1 MSSAADQ
8 RYIATRII
16 DACLREDLRGI
27 ASRGSAATPEASVLA
42 AWTDP
47 SPVEGWW
54 RIAHLPAGTVWL
66 PIHRQGYLQ
75 DIGACGDSWIVQG
88 ADGTHVE
95 RGAQAWLQRISAQL
109 DVETQ
114 QLHRAYAEEAECA
127 AAHLGLARQAFD
139 AQAPALLNALQHAD
153 AAERAYRCD
162 QLASYRDHPFYPT
175 ARAKAGLEASELRDY
190 APEFAPSFALRW
202 LAIPRAQVSCTG
214 AAPAELW
221 PDFATLGLPPELADT
236 HVALPVH
243 PLVWARLE
251 QDGFALPA
259 GSLRAPQAWLQVRP
273 SLSVRTLVPL
283 QHPQLH
289 LKLPIPMRT
298 LGALNLRLIKPSTL
312 YDGHWLERA
321 LRRIDALDP
330 ALRGRCVFVDES
342 QGGHVGDT
350 RHLAFLLRR
359 YPPLDD
365 ATLVPVAA
373 LCALLPDGRPMAIH
387 LAERFAQGDVLGW
400 WREYTAL
407 MLAVHLR
414 LWLRYGIALEANQQ
428 NSVLVYAD
436 GQATRLLMKDN
447 DAARIALP
455 QLRAQLPD
463 LDALGPLHDARI
475 AVDEP
480 HALAR
485 MFCTIVLQLDL
496 QAVLEGLAEWQP
508 ALRAPLYAQL
518 QTQFAATLAQLDR
531 DGIDTGPARRLLAAP
546 RLPVKYLLSAGS
558 LLSKQLTGASDINK
572 FYGDSAPNPFGA
584 AFAGAQQMPRQQA
597 GAPR

>member
-1 MSSAADQ
+1 MSSTADH

-27 ASRGSAATPEASVLA
+27 ATHGSAATPDATVLA

-47 SPVEGWW
+47 SPAEGWW
-54 RIAHLPAGTVWL
+54 RIAHLPNGMLWL

-75 DIGACGDSWIVQG
+75 DISACGDSWIVQT
-88 ADGTHVE
+88 ADGAIVE
-95 RGAQAWLQRISAQL
+95 RGAQEWLQRISARLDRQTQL
-109 DVETQ
+109 
-114 QLHRAYAEEAECA
+114 LHRAYAEEAECA
-127 AAHLGLARQAFD
+127 AAHRCLARQAYD
-139 AQAPALLNALQHAD
+139 EQAPALITALQHVD

-175 ARAKAGLEASELRDY
+175 ARAKVGLDAAQLRDY
-190 APEFAPSFALRW
+190 APEFAPTFALRW
-202 LAIPRAQVSCTG
+202 LAIARTSVTCTSTPP
-214 AAPAELW
+214 AALW
-221 PDFATLGLPPELADT
+221 PDFATLGLPSELADT
-236 HVALPVH
+236 HVAWPVH

-251 QDGFALPA
+251 QEDFALPA
-259 GSLRAPQAWLQVRP
+259 GTLRAPHAWLDVRP
-273 SLSVRTLVPL
+273 TLSVRTLVPL

-321 LRRIDALDP
+321 LRRIDTLDP
-330 ALRGRCVFVDES
+330 ALHGRCVYVDES
-342 QGGHVGDT
+342 HGGHLGDT
-350 RHLAFLLRR
+350 RHLAYLVRS

-387 LAERFAQGDVLGW
+387 LTERFAHGDVLSW
-400 WREYTAL
+400 WRDYTEL
-407 MLAVHLR
+407 LLAVHLR

-436 GQATRLLMKDN
+436 GQPTRLLMKDN
-447 DAARIALP
+447 DAARIAMP
-455 QLRAQLPD
+455 QLRAQLPE

-475 AVDEP
+475 AVDDSQ
-480 HALAR
+480 ALAQ

-496 QAVLEGLAEWQP
+496 QAVLEGLADWQP
-508 ALRAPLYAQL
+508 ALRAPLYTQLQAQL
-518 QTQFAATLAQLDR
+518 ALTLAQLDV
-531 DGIDTGPARRLLAAP
+531 DGIDTAPARQLLAAP

-558 LLSKQLTGASDINK
+558 LLSKQLTGARDINK
-572 FYGDSAPNPFGA
+572 FYGDSAPNPFGD
-584 AFAGAQQMPRQQA
+584 AFANTHHAPRRQA
-597 GAPR
+597 GDQR

>member
-27 ASRGSAATPEASVLA
+27 VSRGSGATPDGSVLA

-54 RIAHLPAGTVWL
+54 RIAHLPGGTVWL
-66 PIHRQGYLQ
+66 PIHRQGVLQ
-75 DIGACGDSWIVQG
+75 DISARGDSWIVQN
-88 ADGTHVE
+88 ADDMHVE
-95 RGAQAWLQRISAQL
+95 RGAQAWLQRMSAEL
-109 DVETQ
+109 DAETQ
-114 QLHRAYAEEAECA
+114 QLHRAYAEEADCA
-127 AAHLGLARQAFD
+127 ASHRGLAQQAYH
-139 AQAPALLNALQHAD
+139 AQAQALRNALQHPD

-175 ARAKAGLEASELRDY
+175 ARAKAGLDAAELRHY
-190 APEFAPSFALRW
+190 APEFAPTFALRW
-202 LAIPRAQVSCTG
+202 LAIPQALAQCTSTP
-214 AAPAELW
+214 PAELW
-221 PDFATLGLPPELADT
+221 PDFASLGLSPELAAT
-236 HVALPVH
+236 HIAWPVH
-243 PLVWARLE
+243 PLVWERLE
-251 QDGFALPA
+251 QAGFALPE
-259 GSLRAPQAWLQVRP
+259 GVLRAPQPWLEVRP
-273 SLSVRTLVPL
+273 TLSVRTLVPL
-283 QHPQLH
+283 QHPHLH

-330 ALRGRCVFVDES
+330 ALQGRCVFVDES
-342 QGGHVGDT
+342 HGGHVGQT
-350 RHLAFLLRR
+350 RHLAYLIRR
-359 YPPLDD
+359 YPAHDD

-373 LCALLPDGRPMAIH
+373 LCALMPDGRPMAIH
-387 LAERFAQGDVLGW
+387 LAERFAHGDVLHW
-400 WREYTAL
+400 WRDYTEL

-447 DAARIALP
+447 DAARIAMP
-455 QLRAQLPD
+455 QLRAALPD
-463 LDALGPLHDARI
+463 VDALGPLQDGRI
-475 AVDEP
+475 AVDDAQ
-480 HALAR
+480 ALAQ

-518 QTQFAATLAQLDR
+518 LAQFAATLAQLEGH
-531 DGIDTGPARRLLAAP
+531 GIDTDPARRLLAAP

-558 LLSKQLTGASDINK
+558 LLSKQLTGAADINK
-572 FYGDSAPNPFGA
+572 FYGDSAPNPFGD
-584 AFAGAQQMPRQQA
+584 AFVDTQQLPRKQAGAQR
-597 GAPR
+597 

>member
-1 MSSAADQ
+1 MSSTADH

-27 ASRGSAATPEASVLA
+27 ATRGSAATPDATVLA

-47 SPVEGWW
+47 SPAEGWW
-54 RIAHLPAGTVWL
+54 RISHLPNGMLWL

-75 DIGACGDSWIVQG
+75 DISACGDSWIVQT
-88 ADGTHVE
+88 ADGALVE
-95 RGAQAWLQRISAQL
+95 RGAQAWLQRISARL
-109 DVETQ
+109 DRQTQ
-114 QLHRAYAEEAECA
+114 QLHRAYAGEAECA
-127 AAHLGLARQAFD
+127 AAHRCLARQAYD
-139 AQAPALLNALQHAD
+139 EQAPALITALQHAD

-175 ARAKAGLEASELRDY
+175 ARAKAGLDAAQLRDY
-190 APEFAPSFALRW
+190 APEFAPTFALRW
-202 LAIPRAQVSCTG
+202 LAIARTSVTCTSMPP
-214 AAPAELW
+214 AALW
-221 PDFATLGLPPELADT
+221 PDFATLGLPSELADT
-236 HVALPVH
+236 HVAWPVH
-243 PLVWARLE
+243 PLVWARLQQE
-251 QDGFALPA
+251 DFALPA
-259 GSLRAPQAWLQVRP
+259 GTLRAPHAWLDVRP
-273 SLSVRTLVPL
+273 TLSVRTLVPL

-330 ALRGRCVFVDES
+330 ALHGRCVYVDES
-342 QGGHVGDT
+342 HGGHVGDT
-350 RHLAFLLRR
+350 RHLVYLVRG

-387 LAERFAQGDVLGW
+387 LTERFAHGDVLSW
-400 WREYTAL
+400 WRDYTEL
-407 MLAVHLR
+407 LLAVHLR

-436 GQATRLLMKDN
+436 GQPTRLLMKDN
-447 DAARIALP
+447 DAARIAMP
-455 QLRAQLPD
+455 QLRAQLPE

-475 AVDEP
+475 AVDDSQ
-480 HALAR
+480 ALAQ

-496 QAVLEGLAEWQP
+496 QAVLEGLADWQP
-508 ALRAPLYAQL
+508 ALRAPLYTQLQAQL
-518 QTQFAATLAQLDR
+518 ALTLAQLDV
-531 DGIDTGPARRLLAAP
+531 DGIDTAPARQLLAAP

-558 LLSKQLTGASDINK
+558 LLSKQLTGARDINK
-572 FYGDSAPNPFGA
+572 FYGESAPNPFGD
-584 AFAGAQQMPRQQA
+584 AFANTHHAPYRQA
-597 GAPR
+597 GSQR

>member
-27 ASRGSAATPEASVLA
+27 VSRGGVATPDGGVLA

-54 RIAHLPAGTVWL
+54 RIAHLPGGTVWL
-66 PIHRQGYLQ
+66 PIHRQGVLQ
-75 DIGACGDSWIVQG
+75 DISARGDSWIVQN
-88 ADGTHVE
+88 ADGMHVE
-95 RGAQAWLQRISAQL
+95 RGAQAWLQRMSAEL
-109 DVETQ
+109 DAETQ
-114 QLHRAYAEEAECA
+114 QLHRAYAEEADCA
-127 AAHLGLARQAFD
+127 AAHRGLAQQAYH
-139 AQAPALLNALQHAD
+139 AQVPTLRNALQHPD

-175 ARAKAGLEASELRDY
+175 ARAKAGLDAAELRHY
-190 APEFAPSFALRW
+190 APEFAPTFALRW
-202 LAIPRAQVSCTG
+202 LAIPQALAQCTSPP
-214 AAPAELW
+214 PAELW
-221 PDFATLGLPPELADT
+221 PDFASLGLSPELAAT
-236 HVALPVH
+236 HVAWPVH
-243 PLVWARLE
+243 PLVWERLD
-251 QDGFALPA
+251 QAGFALPE
-259 GSLRAPQAWLQVRP
+259 GVLRAPQPWLDVRP
-273 SLSVRTLVPL
+273 TLSVRTLVPL
-283 QHPQLH
+283 QHPHLH

-330 ALRGRCVFVDES
+330 ALQGRCMFVDES
-342 QGGHVGDT
+342 HGGHVGQT
-350 RHLAFLLRR
+350 RHLAYLVRR
-359 YPPLDD
+359 YPAHDD

-373 LCALLPDGRPMAIH
+373 LCALMPDGRPMAIH
-387 LAERFAQGDVLGW
+387 LAERFAHGDVLHW
-400 WREYTAL
+400 WRDYTEL

-447 DAARIALP
+447 DAARIAMP
-455 QLRAQLPD
+455 QLRAALPD
-463 LDALGPLHDARI
+463 VDALGPLQDGRI
-475 AVDEP
+475 AVDDAQ
-480 HALAR
+480 ALAQ

-518 QTQFAATLAQLDR
+518 LAQFAATLTQLESH
-531 DGIDTGPARRLLAAP
+531 GIDIGPARRLLAAP

-558 LLSKQLTGASDINK
+558 LLSKQLTGAADINK
-572 FYGDSAPNPFGA
+572 FYGDSAPNPFGD
-584 AFAGAQQMPRQQA
+584 AFVDTQQLPRKQAGAQR
-597 GAPR
+597 